1 MLIKRNLEY
10 RWIGLWLLTAL
21 FISSTSQAIPC
32 ADRQDL
38 FSTATPNEQL
48 NQSLRR
54 YQPLV
59 EKSIAY
65 RQASLELANEVKHSL
80 DAGRPMS
87 GMQLEELKL
96 GTRAHLDLR
105 QSLYDIAYQYE
116 CWLDDKVKKQQAVTP
131 SQRLQGVMISLSAA
145 LVLYDNYLLAVSIF
159 QDDGQLRRA
168 INASDSGYQV
178 ERYELEAV
186 GRSYHKLDNYLRV
199 QRAIRFYQREIN
211 NHHQAI
217 DENEDFAYLHQL
229 IEQSPSYSATFDGSP
244 LRHVDNKINFLV
256 ASAGDRLNG
265 IRNEGVNLLSGLF
278 GNTVG
283 LVETRKGKL
292 YGKPQVESAVVSRLT
307 AGDILLEK
315 TPFRLTD
322 KLIPGHWGHVA
333 IWVGS
338 EAELQALGIWDHP
351 LIQPWQSKIQQKH
364 GVIEALRTGVAI
376 NPLSQFLN
384 VDDLAVIR
392 AADLSTEQRREV
404 LLRAFRQIG
413 KKYDFNFDLET
424 TDRIVCSELV
434 YTVYV
439 NREWPVKKML
449 GRYTISPD
457 HVADMALNN
466 ESLQLVALYHNGERV
481 STRPEEKLQQL
492 MADRRPVDI
501 SPYLQP

>member
-1 MLIKRNLEY
+1 MLQIWKLPY
-10 RWIGLWLLTAL
+10 RWIGFWLLVGL
-21 FISSTSQAIPC
+21 FFSPITLATSC
-32 ADRQDL
+32 ADRPLKLQSESL
-38 FSTATPNEQL
+38 TKQL
-48 NQSLRR
+48 SQSLRQ

-65 RQASLELANEVKHSL
+65 RQASLELVETLNRSL
-80 DAGRPMS
+80 EAGRPLS
-87 GMQLEELKL
+87 GRQLEQLKI

-105 QSLYDIAYQYE
+105 QSLYDIAYEYE
-116 CWLDDKVKKQQAVTP
+116 CWLDDRVLNLRQMSP

-159 QDDGQLRRA
+159 QDDSKLRRA

-186 GRSYHKLDNYLRV
+186 GRAYHKLENYLRV
-199 QRAIRFYQREIN
+199 QRAISFYQREIG
-211 NHHQAI
+211 NHHHTIA
-217 DENEDFAYLHQL
+217 ENEDFAYLHQL
-229 IEQSPSYSATFDGSP
+229 IEQSPSYSATFHGTP
-244 LRHVDNKINFLV
+244 LRHVDNKVNFLV
-256 ASAGDRLNG
+256 TSIGDRING
-265 IRNEGVNLLSGLF
+265 LRDESINLLSGLF

-283 LVETRKGKL
+283 LVEMRKGKL
-292 YGKPQVESAVVSRLT
+292 YGKPHVERAVISRLT

-333 IWVGS
+333 IWVGN
-338 EAELQALGIWDHP
+338 ETELKSLGIWEHP
-351 LIQPWQSKIQQKH
+351 LIQPWQTKIREHH
-364 GVIEALRTGVAI
+364 GVIEALRTGVTI

-392 AADLSTEQRREV
+392 AADLSRDQRREV

-434 YTVYV
+434 YTVFV
-439 NREWPVKKML
+439 DREWPVKKML

-457 HVADMALNN
+457 HVADMAITNK
-466 ESLQLVALYHNGERV
+466 SMQLVALYHNGEMI
-481 STRPEEKLQQL
+481 STDPEAKMQQL
-492 MADRRPVDI
+492 MTSIQPVNT
-501 SPYLQP
+501 PAYLQP